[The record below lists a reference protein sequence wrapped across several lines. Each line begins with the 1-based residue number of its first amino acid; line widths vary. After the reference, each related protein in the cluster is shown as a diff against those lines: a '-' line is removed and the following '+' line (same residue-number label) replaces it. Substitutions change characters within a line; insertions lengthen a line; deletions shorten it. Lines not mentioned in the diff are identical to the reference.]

1 MSVRAGYYCMPA
13 RVQSDGHGTGTVFTQ
28 PKVLAPLKAL
38 LECCFLSW
46 SDGLGLNEEE
56 LSSPKITKRPVAG
69 RICTLGDHD
78 LSQSRMSQGEGTIK
92 VSS

>member
-1 MSVRAGYYCMPA
+1 MPA

-28 PKVLAPLKAL
+28 PKVLASLKAL